1 MEVTTNMPF
10 FDGHNDTLLSIYLPS
25 RSKGRHFFE
34 ESTKGHIDYPRAMRA
49 NMKGG
54 FFAMFTTP
62 QSGLEP
68 TMDDVIQQTEEG
80 YEMELAPP
88 IDPQYARMLTVAL
101 MAKLFRLEA
110 DSKGKLKVVRNI
122 EDLKTSF
129 FKEGVLS
136 AVMHIEGAEAID
148 AEFNNL
154 HVFYQAGLRSIGP
167 VWSRPN
173 IFGNGV
179 PFAFPGSPDTGGG
192 LTFKGRELIKE
203 CNDLGVLVDLSHLNL
218 KGFRDVARISTAP
231 LVATHSNVHA
241 ISPYTRNLLDDQLEM
256 IKESNGIV
264 GINFFVGMIREDGK
278 NNSDTS
284 LKEIV
289 RHFQY
294 VADKIG
300 VAHLGF
306 GSDFDGAL
314 VSDEIGDVQGV
325 PKLIQ
330 ALRDA
335 GFAEEELHLMAYKNW
350 FRVLESTWR

>member
-1 MEVTTNMPF
+1 METKLNIPF
-10 FDGHNDTLLSIYLPS
+10 FDGHNDTLLSVYLPS
-25 RSKGRHFFE
+25 RSEGRHFFE

-62 QSGLEP
+62 QNGLEP
-68 TMDDVIQQTEEG
+68 TIDDVVQQTNEG

-101 MAKLFRLEA
+101 MAKLFRLEIE
-110 DSKGKLKVVRNI
+110 SGGKLKVVRTI
-122 EDLKTSF
+122 TDLKESF
-129 FKEGVLS
+129 FQEGVLS
-136 AVMHIEGAEAID
+136 AIMHIEGAEAID

-154 HVFYQAGLRSIGP
+154 HVLYQAGLRSIGP

-179 PFAFPGSPDTGGG
+179 PFAFPASPDIGGG

-203 CNDLGVLVDLSHLNL
+203 CNELGILIDLSHLNL
-218 KGFRDVARISTAP
+218 KGFKDVARISTAP

-241 ISPYTRNLLDDQLEM
+241 ICPFTRNLLDEQLQL

-264 GINFFVGMIREDGK
+264 GINFYVGMLRADGK
-278 NNSDTS
+278 NDQATPI
-284 LKEIV
+284 KDIV

-300 VAHLGF
+300 VEHLGL

-314 VSDEIGDVQGV
+314 ISNEINDVQGV
-325 PKLIQ
+325 PKLLQ
-330 ALRDA
+330 GLYKA
-335 GFAEEELHLMAYKNW
+335 GFSKEEITAIAYKNW
-350 FRVLESTWR
+350 FRVIENTWK